1 LSRPPRSSDPG
12 AFAWSLALVSLVL
25 PWAGAGL
32 ALLGALRVMRGDAYG
47 WAFLGAGLLVIVADV
62 AIDFVWA
69 RFGAA
74 RSDEPDL
81 NRRGAQ
87 SVGQMLT
94 VVDPIV
100 HGRGKVR
107 LGDTLWVAEGPDCP
121 AGTRVRV
128 TGVAGTVLVVE
139 PLASDEPPLRPMR
152 DPG

>member
-1 LSRPPRSSDPG
+1 
-12 AFAWSLALVSLVL
+12 VL
-25 PWAGAGL
+25 PWVGAAL
-32 ALLGALRVMRGDAYG
+32 ALLGGLRVMRDDPYG
-47 WAFLGAGLLVIVADV
+47 WALLGAGVGVLVLDLV
-62 AIDFVWA
+62 IDFVWA
-69 RFGAA
+69 HFGAA
-74 RSDEPDL
+74 RSDEPHL

-87 SVGQMLT
+87 SVGQTLT
-94 VVDPIV
+94 VVEPIV

-107 LGDTLWVAEGPDCP
+107 LGDTLWAVEGPDCP